1 MGSASLI
8 LPATTGT
15 AIQRNQK
22 AVREETLY
30 TRNTYIVN
38 KRLRI
43 QCKKSGTMV
52 VYIYIH
58 IYIYIYIE
66 IAYTHIDYVNTYTY
80 ILLYIY
86 IYTYVYVYYA
96 ICVRCLLSII
106 QFTNIILTY
115 QISYK

>member
-1 MGSASLI
+1 MGSATAASLI

-43 QCKKSGTMV
+43 QCKKSGNMV
-52 VYIYIH
+52 VYIYT
-58 IYIYIYIE
+58 YIYIYIE

-86 IYTYVYVYYA
+86 IYIHMYMYIMQYV
-96 ICVRCLLSII
+96 
-106 QFTNIILTY
+106 
-115 QISYK
+115 